1 MEQLKFNIDN
11 IGLLNQKKKQASGYF
26 KYTEHYSYDGA
37 DNIYISML
45 KDKVKIIVTT
55 PDNVF
60 TRSNFTLNM
69 NQLLIIA
76 NSITLAWKNNSVN
89 FNTEFNSCG
98 KHISIYTSLSKNNT
112 IDGYKY
118 DKNKHLSIKINN
130 KTVIYGFD
138 INDSRRLYKLLIELI
153 KYGKSEELC

>member
-26 KYTEHYSYDGA
+26 KYTEHYCCDGA

-55 PDNVF
+55 PDNIF

-89 FNTEFNSCG
+89 FSTEFDSYG
-98 KHISIYTSLSKNNT
+98 KHIIIYTNLNKKNT

-130 KTVIYGFD
+130 KPIIYGFD